1 MKNKVDAIFLIL
13 ICGIFLIVANIYNF
27 KTEKFAAPDEFG
39 HFEYIRFLN
48 NNHHFPTLTNKTSFW
63 EAHQPPLYYLFLSPI
78 DLVLKNQISIDNEVK
93 LLRFCSSF
101 LGILSIIFVFLT
113 AKLLFKGKRTIY
125 YSLTLAYSF
134 WPMFLFISGV
144 LNNDALANLLGIMMI
159 YLLVLISRMPLAANN
174 NKLLLIY
181 GVIAGMAFL
190 TKLTLYPVIIFFLMI
205 IFWKNRQNFRNFLK
219 LTLSP
224 AVIICFAWL
233 FRNLIFV
240 GDIFGLEYANK
251 FWKGQHRDLWDFD
264 NFITWLNE
272 LVKNFVGVFGHA
284 NIGFDPKYYDYFFY
298 FLILIAIL
306 LPISLFLIW
315 KKQREKFNI
324 ILIIFLFFVVTFL
337 TTFYYSLDNYQ
348 PQGRYLLPALFS
360 VTLAFVLSLNIL
372 FSKAKYILPIFI
384 LVILVLSNRNAFK
397 HIDWTNNHKEIIS
410 NDEKYNLIS
419 KKWIARYGKWKKNN
433 KNYVLDI
440 KKKNSFLRSNPN
452 LRLDTNLV
460 KSLSVNLKTAEF
472 KKLKVEYRYIG
483 DKDFLSD
490 NSVIKKIHNDG
501 KWHAYEFDLNLRKND
516 LVQIVR
522 LNFSGSKKGKVEFK
536 KIEID

>member
-1 MKNKVDAIFLIL
+1 
-13 ICGIFLIVANIYNF
+13 
-27 KTEKFAAPDEFG
+27 
-39 HFEYIRFLN
+39 
-48 NNHHFPTLTNKTSFW
+48 
-63 EAHQPPLYYLFLSPI
+63 
-78 DLVLKNQISIDNEVK
+78 
-93 LLRFCSSF
+93 
-101 LGILSIIFVFLT
+101 
-113 AKLLFKGKRTIY
+113 
-125 YSLTLAYSF
+125 
-134 WPMFLFISGV
+134 
-144 LNNDALANLLGIMMI
+144 
-159 YLLVLISRMPLAANN
+159 MPLAANN